1 MGDERKPKIEPY
13 DGPAGGW
20 GSVKSVT
27 KILAREQV
35 PIPATVKELWRQN
48 KPRGFTCVS
57 CAWPQPEK
65 PLKFEFCEN
74 GAKASAWELTSL
86 RTPPE
91 FFAQHTCTELLE
103 WSDHDLEQ
111 QGRLTHPLRYDRAS
125 DKYVPVAW
133 NEAFDAI
140 AAELKQLEPKSVVFY
155 ASGRASLETSYLYA
169 LFARLYGNNNLPD
182 SSNMCHE
189 ATGIALRQ
197 SVGAAVGTVVLDDFA
212 KTDCIFF
219 FGQNAGVNSP
229 RMLHDLQKA
238 AQRGVP
244 IVVFNPLRE
253 RGLELFTNPQDPLE
267 MIAGRETPLAT
278 QYLQVKA
285 GGDIAAI
292 AGLCKTLLALDD
304 EAQQAASPPSERR
317 GALSTD
323 EDSRQRGDD
332 AAANREAI
340 PLDPSSAGREKTSER
355 TIASST
361 KSILDQLFIAEHCH
375 GFDEFATWLRAQAW
389 DDIEAASGLQR
400 TELER
405 AAATY
410 AKANAVIGVYGMG
423 LTQHVL
429 GESNIH
435 MFANFMLLRG
445 NVGKPGAGLCP
456 VRGHSNVQGQRTV
469 GIADDPTLVPLDRL
483 AAQYGF
489 EPPREKGLNTVEAC
503 EGALDGSV
511 HGFIGLGG
519 NFLRAIPEQERV
531 HAAWRNLR
539 LTVQIATKLNRSH
552 LINGEVAY
560 LLPCLGRIERVLENG
575 VAQVLSTEDSTS
587 CIHASVG
594 KAEPASPELISE
606 TRIVV
611 ELAQRTLAPNPKV
624 PWDQWVND
632 YATIRDSIEQ
642 TYPESFREFNKRMWQ
657 PGGFHR
663 PNSARNREWK
673 TATGKANF
681 IVPPAL
687 TATGF
692 TDAPNRFR
700 LITMRSND
708 QFNTTV
714 YGYDDRFRGIH
725 GTRDVVLMHKDDIA
739 RLGLRDGQTVKLV
752 SDAGDGITREV
763 GGLRLVAFD
772 IPRGCVGGYYPECNP
787 LIPLSHHAVLSKTPA
802 AKSVPVRVAPE

>member
-13 DGPAGGW
+13 EGPAGGW
-20 GSVKSVT
+20 GSVKSVA
-27 KILAREQV
+27 KILKREQV
-35 PIPATVKELWRQN
+35 PISATVKQLWRQN

-86 RTPPE
+86 RTTPE

-111 QGRLTHPLRYDRAS
+111 QGRLTHPLRYDRTT
-125 DKYVPVAW
+125 DKYVPVSW
-133 NEAFDAI
+133 DEAFDAI
-140 AAELKQLEPKSVVFY
+140 AAELKQLDPKSVVFY

-169 LFARLYGNNNLPD
+169 LFARMYGNNNLPD

-189 ATGIALRQ
+189 ATGIALRR

-229 RMLHDLQKA
+229 RMLHDLQNA
-238 AQRGVP
+238 ARRGAA

-253 RGLELFTNPQDPLE
+253 RGLERFTNPQRPLE

-292 AGLCKTLLALDD
+292 AGLCKTLLALD
-304 EAQQAASPPSERR
+304 EAAREAGSERV
-317 GALSTD
+317 
-323 EDSRQRGDD
+323 
-332 AAANREAI
+332 
-340 PLDPSSAGREKTSER
+340 
-355 TIASST
+355 
-361 KSILDQLFIAEHCH
+361 LDQPFIAEHCH
-375 GFDEFATWLRAQAW
+375 GFDDYAAWLRTQTW

-405 AAATY
+405 AAQTY
-410 AKANAVIGVYGMG
+410 AKASAVIGVYGMG

-469 GIADDPTLVPLDRL
+469 GIADDPALVPLDRL
-483 AAQYGF
+483 AAQYDF

-503 EGALDGSV
+503 EGVLDASV

-531 HAAWRNLR
+531 HAAWRKLR

-560 LLPCLGRIERVLENG
+560 LLPCLGRIERVLEQGNL
-575 VAQVLSTEDSTS
+575 QVLSTEDSTS

-594 KAEPASPELISE
+594 NAEPASPELLSE

-611 ELAQRTLAPNPKV
+611 ELAKRTLAPNPKV
-624 PWDQWVND
+624 PWDGWVAD
-632 YATIRDSIEQ
+632 YAMIRDSIEQ
-642 TYPESFREFNKRMWQ
+642 TYPESFRDFNKRMWQ

-663 PNSARNREWK
+663 PNSARERVWK

-692 TDAPNRFR
+692 DDAPDRFR
-700 LITMRSND
+700 LMTMRSND

-714 YGYDDRFRGIH
+714 YGYDDRFRGID
-725 GTRDVVLMHKDDIA
+725 GTRDVVLMHNDDIA
-739 RLGLRDGQTVKLV
+739 RLGLHDGQTVKLV
-752 SDAGDGITREV
+752 SDAGDGIAREIA
-763 GGLRLVAFD
+763 GLRVVAFD

-802 AKSVPVRVAPE
+802 AKSVPVRVVV

>member
-1 MGDERKPKIEPY
+1 MADERKPKIEPY
-13 DGPAGGW
+13 PGPAGGW
-20 GSVKSVT
+20 GSVKSVKT
-27 KILAREQV
+27 ILQREQV
-35 PIPATVKELWRQN
+35 PIPSTVKELWRQN

-57 CAWPQPEK
+57 CAWPQPER
-65 PLKFEFCEN
+65 PMKFEFCEN

-86 RTPPE
+86 RTTPE
-91 FFAQHTCTELLE
+91 FFAQHTCTELLD
-103 WSDHDLEQ
+103 WTDHDLEQ
-111 QGRLTHPLRYDRAS
+111 QGRLTHPMRYDRAT
-125 DKYVPVAW
+125 DKYVPCAW
-133 NEAFDAI
+133 AEAFDAI
-140 AAELKQLEPKSVVFY
+140 AAELKSLDPKSAVFY

-169 LFARLYGNNNLPD
+169 LFARLYGHNNLPD

-189 ATGIALRQ
+189 ATGIALRK

-238 AQRGVP
+238 ARRGVP

-253 RGLELFTNPQDPLE
+253 RGLERFTNPQSPVELL
-267 MIAGRETPLAT
+267 AGKETPLAT

-292 AGLCKTLLALDD
+292 AGLCKTLIAM
-304 EAQQAASPPSERR
+304 
-317 GALSTD
+317 
-323 EDSRQRGDD
+323 DD
-332 AAANREAI
+332 AAREQ
-340 PLDPSSAGREKTSER
+340 GSER
-355 TIASST
+355 VV
-361 KSILDQLFIAEHCH
+361 DQAFIDGHCH
-375 GFDEFATWLRAQAW
+375 GFDEYAAWLRTLSW
-389 DDIEAASGLQR
+389 GDIETASGLGR
-400 TELER
+400 AEIEC

-410 AKANAVIGVYGMG
+410 AGANAVIGVYGMG

-435 MFANFMLLRG
+435 MFANFMLMRG

-469 GIADDPTLVPLDRL
+469 GIADDPALVPLDRL
-483 AAQYGF
+483 AEQYGF
-489 EPPREKGLNTVEAC
+489 DPPRDKGRNTVECC
-503 EGALDGSV
+503 EGVLDGSV
-511 HGFIGLGG
+511 RGFIGLGG
-519 NFLRAIPEQERV
+519 NFLRAIPEQQRV
-531 HAAWRNLR
+531 HAAWKNLR

-560 LLPCLGRIERVLENG
+560 LLPCLGRIERVMENG
-575 VAQVLSTEDSTS
+575 KPQVLSTEDSTS

-594 KAEPASPELISE
+594 KAEPASPELKSE

-611 ELAQRTLAPNPKV
+611 ELAKRTLEPNPKV
-624 PWDQWVND
+624 PWDTWVND
-632 YATIRDSIEQ
+632 YATIRDAIEQ
-642 TYPESFREFNKRMWQ
+642 TYPEQFRDFNRRMWQ

-663 PNSARNREWK
+663 PNSARERQWK
-673 TATGKANF
+673 TDTGKANF
-681 IVPPAL
+681 ILPPAL

-692 TDAPNRFR
+692 DDAPDRFR
-700 LITMRSND
+700 LMTMRSND

-714 YGYDDRFRGIH
+714 YGYDDRFRGID
-725 GTRDVVLMHKDDIA
+725 GTREVVLMNREDIA
-739 RLGLRDGQTVKLV
+739 RMGFADGQTVKLV
-752 SDAGDGITREV
+752 SDAGDGVVREV

-787 LIPLSHHAVLSKTPA
+787 LIPLSHYAKFSKTPA
-802 AKSVPVRVAPE
+802 AKSVPVRVVA

>member
-1 MGDERKPKIEPY
+1 MADERKPKIEPY
-13 DGPAGGW
+13 EDPAGGW
-20 GSVKSVT
+20 GSVKSVA
-27 KILAREQV
+27 KILQRERV
-35 PIPATVKELWRQN
+35 PIPSTVKELWRQN
-48 KPRGFTCVS
+48 KPAGFTCVS
-57 CAWPQPEK
+57 CAWPQPGK

-86 RTPPE
+86 RTTPE
-91 FFAQHTCTELLE
+91 FFAKHTCTELLE

-111 QGRLTHPLRYDRAS
+111 QGRLTHPMRYVRAS
-125 DKYVPVAW
+125 DKYVPVSW
-133 NEAFDAI
+133 DEAFNAI
-140 AAELKQLEPKSVVFY
+140 AAELQQLDPKSVVFY

-189 ATGIALRQ
+189 ATGIALRR
-197 SVGAAVGTVVLDDFA
+197 SVGAAVGTVVLDDFT

-253 RGLELFTNPQDPLE
+253 RGLERFTNPQDPLE

-304 EAQQAASPPSERR
+304 AAQEAGHE
-317 GALSTD
+317 LV
-323 EDSRQRGDD
+323 
-332 AAANREAI
+332 
-340 PLDPSSAGREKTSER
+340 
-355 TIASST
+355 
-361 KSILDQLFIAEHCH
+361 LDQAFIAAHCH
-375 GFDEFATWLRAQAW
+375 GFDEFAAWLRAQSW

-400 TELER
+400 AELER
-405 AAATY
+405 AAHTY

-469 GIADDPTLVPLDRL
+469 GIADDPALVPLDRL
-483 AAQYGF
+483 AEQYGF
-489 EPPREKGLNTVEAC
+489 EPPRDKGLNTVEAC
-503 EGALDGSV
+503 EGVLNETV

-552 LINGEVAY
+552 LINGEMAY

-594 KAEPASPELISE
+594 KAQPASPELISE

-611 ELAQRTLAPNPKV
+611 ELAERTLPPNPKV
-624 PWDQWVND
+624 PWQQWVND

-692 TDAPNRFR
+692 ADAPDRFR

-725 GTRDVVLMHKDDIA
+725 GTRAVVLMHKDDIA
-739 RLGLRDGQTVKLV
+739 RLRLRDGQTVKLV
-752 SDAGDGITREV
+752 SDAGDGMTREV
-763 GGLRLVAFD
+763 AGLRVVAFD

-787 LIPLSHHAVLSKTPA
+787 LIPLSHHATFSKTPA
-802 AKSVPVRVAPE
+802 AKSVPVRVVA